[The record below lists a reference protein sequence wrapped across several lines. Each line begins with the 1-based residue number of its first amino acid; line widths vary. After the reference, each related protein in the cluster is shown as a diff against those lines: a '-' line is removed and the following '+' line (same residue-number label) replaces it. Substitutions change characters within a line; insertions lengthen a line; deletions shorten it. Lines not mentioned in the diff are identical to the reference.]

1 MNSSIRRIVVGSFEA
16 LRTTWL
22 VIGATLVLF
31 LLLEVGARIAQKPRA
46 DEDAL
51 PRVMLA
57 GDQRREPWYTQ
68 FNREYDATR
77 GQRWRPYLYFG
88 RNPSYTGQYISI
100 DGAGHRVTP
109 QPATPA
115 EPAARVWFF
124 GGSTM
129 WGTSQRAEHTIAGEA
144 ATRLQA
150 LAGPG
155 KRVEV
160 VNFGETG
167 YVNTQELLQLELEL
181 RAGHVPDVAVFYDGL
196 NDVAST
202 VQYGAPGIPQNEG
215 KRAAEFAMGR
225 ALDRSSYGQGTSRD
239 LSRLAL
245 LTGQAFQQLAITNW
259 VKGLKPAPAQKYP
272 PADSAAR
279 GTVQMYAGNVR
290 LIEALAAR
298 YGFTPI
304 YVWQPNLHASEKVLD
319 PFEQRLRRQIAANAF
334 HQRLQDVHRLIPP
347 MVDSAM
353 ATIVP
358 RDRFVQDAA
367 LFRGDTLPVYT
378 DWLGHNTEVSVPRI
392 VDTFWPALSAATQRA
407 LVAHPAVAA
416 HASAASSPA
425 LATAR
430 PRQE

>member
-1 MNSSIRRIVVGSFEA
+1 MNNSIRRIVVGSFEA
-16 LRTTWL
+16 LRTAWL
-22 VIGATLVLF
+22 VLGVTIALFLVL
-31 LLLEVGARIAQKPRA
+31 EIGMRIVQKPGA
-46 DEDAL
+46 DDDAP

-57 GDQRREPWYTQ
+57 GDPRQEPWYGE
-68 FNREYDATR
+68 FNRDYNATR

-88 RNPSYTGQYISI
+88 RNPSYSGRYISI
-100 DGAGHRVTP
+100 DSAGRRVTP
-109 QPATPA
+109 QPTTPATPV
-115 EPAARVWFF
+115 ARVWFF

-129 WGTSQRAEHTIAGEA
+129 WGTSQRGEHTIAAEA
-144 ATRLQA
+144 ATRLQT

-167 YVNTQELLQLELEL
+167 YVNTQELMQLMLEL
-181 RAGHVPDVAVFYDGL
+181 RAGRVPDVAVFYDGL

-202 VQYGAPGIPQNEG
+202 VQYGAPGIPQNEA
-215 KRAAEFAMGR
+215 KRASEFAMGR
-225 ALDRSSYGQGTSRD
+225 ALDRSSYGQGTRRD
-239 LSRLAL
+239 LGRLAL

-259 VKGLKPAPAQKYP
+259 VKGLKPAPQTTYP
-272 PADSAAR
+272 SADSAAR
-279 GTVQMYAGNVR
+279 GTVEMYAGNVR

-304 YVWQPNLHASEKVLD
+304 YVWQPNLHTSEKRLD
-319 PFEQRLRRQIAANAF
+319 PYEERLRRQIAASAF
-334 HQRLQDVHRLIPP
+334 HRRIQEVHRVIPP

-378 DWLGHNTEVSVPRI
+378 DWLGHNTEISVPRI
-392 VDTFWPALSAATQRA
+392 VDTFWPALSAATQKA
-407 LVAHPAVAA
+407 IASHGAVAS
-416 HASAASSPA
+416 HAPATSSPA
-425 LATAR
+425 LAAAR
-430 PRQE
+430 SRPE

>member
-1 MNSSIRRIVVGSFEA
+1 
-16 LRTTWL
+16 
-22 VIGATLVLF
+22 
-31 LLLEVGARIAQKPRA
+31 
-46 DEDAL
+46 
-51 PRVMLA
+51 
-57 GDQRREPWYTQ
+57 
-68 FNREYDATR
+68 
-77 GQRWRPYLYFG
+77 
-88 RNPSYTGQYISI
+88 
-100 DGAGHRVTP
+100 
-109 QPATPA
+109 
-115 EPAARVWFF
+115 
-124 GGSTM
+124 
-129 WGTSQRAEHTIAGEA
+129 
-144 ATRLQA
+144 
-150 LAGPG
+150 
-155 KRVEV
+155 
-160 VNFGETG
+160 
-167 YVNTQELLQLELEL
+167 
-181 RAGHVPDVAVFYDGL
+181 
-196 NDVAST
+196 
-202 VQYGAPGIPQNEG
+202 
-215 KRAAEFAMGR
+215 MGR
-225 ALDRSSYGQGTSRD
+225 ALDRSSYGQGTRRD

-245 LTGQAFQQLAITNW
+245 LTGQAFQQLAITSW

-272 PADSAAR
+272 SADSAAR

-392 VDTFWPALSAATQRA
+392 VDTFWPALSAATQKA
-407 LVAHPAVAA
+407 LAAHPAVAA